1 MSITASFLILAIII
15 IRVFAIHKLPKITF
29 VILWGVVLL
38 RLLIPFSI
46 PLPFDVNTIINKAAE
61 VFMNETDTQ
70 NIITNINKFQNLN
83 VLVLPDTDTTPALT
97 NQTLQESITFISF
110 VLAAWI
116 IGIVSFTL
124 FFLIAHLRFRR
135 EYMSAFLVENG
146 FVKEWLKQHKTKRFI
161 QIRQS
166 DRINTPMTYGIL
178 KPVILFPK
186 SINWQDE
193 EQLRYVLMHDLTHI
207 KRFDILFKW
216 LLTAAL
222 SVHWFN
228 PLVWVMYI
236 LTNRDIELSC
246 DEKIVLTF
254 GETMKSTYAL
264 TLIGLEEKKSG
275 FSPLSTNF
283 AKNAIEERI
292 IAIMKYKKTTI
303 TAIVLSVL
311 LVVGMTSA
319 FATLTTSAQV
329 KSESP
334 QPVEDNSMLFEQQ
347 TGAGDNSILLIL
359 MHLYSIF

>member
-1 MSITASFLILAIII
+1 MYIGLIL
-15 IRVFAIHKLPKITF
+15 
-29 VILWGVVLL
+29 
-38 RLLIPFSI
+38 
-46 PLPFDVNTIINKAAE
+46 
-61 VFMNETDTQ
+61 
-70 NIITNINKFQNLN
+70 
-83 VLVLPDTDTTPALT
+83 
-97 NQTLQESITFISF
+97 
-110 VLAAWI
+110 
-116 IGIVSFTL
+116 
-124 FFLIAHLRFRR
+124 
-135 EYMSAFLVENG
+135 
-146 FVKEWLKQHKTKRFI
+146 
-161 QIRQS
+161 
-166 DRINTPMTYGIL
+166 
-178 KPVILFPK
+178 
-186 SINWQDE
+186 
-193 EQLRYVLMHDLTHI
+193 
-207 KRFDILFKW
+207 
-216 LLTAAL
+216 
-222 SVHWFN
+222 WFG
-228 PLVWVMYI
+228 LYI